1 MGMLKSYKRSKN
13 CCKELPKAF
22 CNVRDELHSHDALI
36 LKNSQL
42 VVPVAVL
49 ADIHKGQVT

>member
-22 CNVRDELHSHDALI
+22 CNVRDELHSHDDLI